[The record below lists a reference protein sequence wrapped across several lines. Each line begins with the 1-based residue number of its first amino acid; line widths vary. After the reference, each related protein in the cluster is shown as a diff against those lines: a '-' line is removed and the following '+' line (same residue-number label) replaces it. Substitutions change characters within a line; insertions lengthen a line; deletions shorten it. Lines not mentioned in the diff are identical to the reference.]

1 MTYAATASQVLAR
14 EMALNLPTVKNN
26 TIKHAITIANRLG
39 CSEGMAMAKSLL
51 IDQLRT
57 KLRQGTAHFWYV
69 KMNECVDGLCSP
81 EVREAWGTQAP
92 NLMNKKV
99 FGDGR
104 EGERTNTVRY
114 WDVEKGGFRSLRI
127 ENLLRV
133 E

>member
-1 MTYAATASQVLAR
+1 MTQLAYQTQEIAR
-14 EMALNLPTVKNN
+14 EMALNLPVVYMK
-26 TIKHAITIANRLG
+26 TIKHAKTIACRLG

-57 KLRQGTAHFWYV
+57 KMRQGTAHFWYV
-69 KMNECVDGLCSP
+69 KMKQCVDGVCFP
-81 EVREAWGTQAP
+81 EIREAWGTLSP
-92 NLMNKKV
+92 NLMKKKV
-99 FGDGR
+99 MGDGR